1 MVTITCGCGNQC
13 LSLVES
19 IKKLDVSHL
28 ISPSPSPAPTAPP
41 ISLESRP
48 TRLVPYDDV
57 LKATCEFNETSF
69 EDGGHKLGQGGFG
82 QVFYCK
88 MDLGEG
94 MQEIAV
100 KVFSD
105 KVFNYIDNSRVLD
118 IYPFIRQTPK

>member
-1 MVTITCGCGNQC
+1 MVNITCGCGNQC
-13 LSLVES
+13 VSFLES
-19 IKKLDVSHL
+19 VKKPDVSHL

-41 ISLESRP
+41 ISLEPRP
-48 TRLVPYDDV
+48 TRLVSYDDV
-57 LKATCEFNETSF
+57 LKATGEFNETSF

-105 KVFNYIDNSRVLD
+105 KVFNYIDNSRGPQHFLC
-118 IYPFIRQTPK
+118 Y